1 MMKTVEGTEPERTA
15 PVTTEGNAVYRYEK
29 EYRWTRLGG
38 INYYIGLCLMCRRVI
53 EPVGRYRSE
62 SLTHGTDFYE
72 HEHPLRFV
80 FLYSTNSGNRIFAL
94 DEDLEFLYD
103 IVKSVWIYRREQP
116 GDVKDAIAKY
126 LEDVAGSNSQQ
137 EK

>member
-1 MMKTVEGTEPERTA
+1 MVEGTVRGLPR

-29 EYRWTRLGG
+29 EYRWTRLDG
-38 INYYIGLCLMCRRVI
+38 IDYYIGLCLKCRKVI
-53 EPVGRYRSE
+53 EPVGGYRSR
-62 SLTHGTDFYE
+62 SGTHGTDFYE

-80 FLYSTNSGNRIFAL
+80 FLHSTNSGNRIFAF

-126 LEDVAGSNSQQ
+126 LEGVAGSNSQQ